1 MKGESSIRRD
11 VRRVAPTTR
20 GAYSV
25 CTCVGQ
31 HSNICLEIVKIEN
44 GRVRNRTGD
53 LSHAKGARY
62 QLRHTPKPIRPTD
75 RDSPYNDYKLPI
87 LGLRSGEH
95 IHTIRPM

>member
-20 GAYSV
+20 GAHSV
-25 CTCVGQ
+25 CTCAGQ
-31 HSNICLEIVKIEN
+31 HSNICLEVVKSKN

-62 QLRHTPKPIRPTD
+62 QLRHTPKPIRRVD
-75 RDSPYNDYKLPI
+75 RDYLHNDYKLLI
-87 LGLRSGEH
+87 LGLRSGECNLYH
-95 IHTIRPM
+95 